1 MVVIRSLHAYKKQ
14 LGQALPI
21 GIAAILFTTILT
33 LTLFNTGQV
42 TSKKMRVTNAA
53 DAATYSGLVW
63 QARALNLQAYT
74 NRAMVANQ
82 VTIAQIV
89 SLVSW
94 SQYLEILARNLNNT
108 IGWFPPVKPW
118 TQTIYT
124 ITKNVKS
131 FILKL
136 SNVTVPIIDT
146 LLGVLSAS
154 QEAVHYATYATTQ
167 EVVRE
172 VIRRNDPTF
181 ELTTLGI
188 GGLAKNAY
196 DWEQLT
202 DKYDDGTNSGWGWG
216 NNNNKN
222 GLLRKASV
230 IDNSRDGFTRS
241 RGWQFGL
248 PSLGIVKFKIVKEG
262 ETRLLREH
270 NDDGSEWEWKG
281 KDDFSVHTKYWGC
294 SWRGCGWRRSEL
306 PVGWG
311 AAYVSTTGNDLDCQG
326 NSGGWGSWWGS
337 DCPQWGR
344 QNRRSERL
352 ADSEIEK
359 INGNYSGVRDYR
371 DIADLTDNNKDPRL
385 PLTIEV
391 RTGGGNVR
399 TSTKIQTGSG
409 NTARGIGSSV
419 EAKQTR
425 NGIGEGMFRVN
436 DGFAGAEISAVSNGE
451 VYFRRPVR
459 RADGKGEFGNLF
471 NPYWDVHLTDPRNA
485 RIAAWATKG
494 LINWGDAGGA
504 IGGAIG
510 N

>member
-1 MVVIRSLHAYKKQ
+1 MVAIRSLRACKKQ

-82 VTIAQIV
+82 VSIAQIV

-94 SQYLEILARNLNNT
+94 SKYLKILARNLNNT

-118 TQTIYT
+118 TQTIY
-124 ITKNVKS
+124 NVSDKINDVVIGIAE
-131 FILKL
+131 FAI
-136 SNVTVPIIDT
+136 PIIDS
-146 LLGVLSAS
+146 LIGVLSVS

-181 ELTTLGI
+181 ELTNLGV
-188 GGLAKNAY
+188 GWLALNVY
-196 DWEQLT
+196 DWENFSKQ
-202 DKYDDGTNSGWGWG
+202 YDDGSSGWGWG
-216 NNNNKN
+216 NNNNEN
-222 GLLRKASV
+222 GLLRKAAV
-230 IDNSRDGFTRS
+230 IDNSRDAFTRS
-241 RGWQFGL
+241 RGWGYGL

-262 ETRLLREH
+262 ETRLIRKS
-270 NDDGSEWEWKG
+270 NDNGMDWEWKG

-311 AAYVSTTGNDLDCQG
+311 AAYVSTTNNDIDCD
-326 NSGGWGSWWGS
+326 NSSWWGS
-337 DCPQWGR
+337 DCPRWGA
-344 QNRRSERL
+344 QNRSSERR
-352 ADSEIEK
+352 ADGVIDK
-359 INGNYSGVRDYR
+359 INANYNGVRDYR
-371 DIADLTDNNKDPRL
+371 DIADLTDQNKDPRL
-385 PLTIEV
+385 PLLVEV
-391 RTGGGNVR
+391 RTGGANVR

-409 NTARGIGSSV
+409 NNAKGIGSSV
-419 EAKQTR
+419 EAEQTR
-425 NGIGEGMFRVN
+425 NGIGRGMFRVN
-436 DGFAGAEISAVSNGE
+436 DGFAGAEISAVSKGE
-451 VYFRRPVR
+451 VYFRRPVK

-471 NPYWDVHLTDPRNA
+471 NPYWDVHLTDPQNA

-494 LINWGDAGGA
+494 LVNWGDAGGA

>member
-1 MVVIRSLHAYKKQ
+1 MVAIRSLRACKRQ

-82 VTIAQIV
+82 VSIAQIV

-94 SQYLEILARNLNNT
+94 TKYLKILARNLNNT
-108 IGWFPPVKPW
+108 IGWFPPIKPW
-118 TQTIYT
+118 TQAIYQ
-124 ITKNVKS
+124 V
-131 FILKL
+131 
-136 SNVTVPIIDT
+136 SNQINNIVLNIAKFAIPIIDG
-146 LLGVLSAS
+146 LISVLSAS

-181 ELTTLGI
+181 ELTNLGL
-188 GGLAKNAY
+188 GWLALNVY
-196 DWEQLT
+196 DWDKLSKQYT
-202 DKYDDGTNSGWGWG
+202 DGSSSSWGWG
-216 NNNNKN
+216 NNNNNKN
-222 GLLRKASV
+222 GLLRKAAV
-230 IDNSRDGFTRS
+230 IDNSRDAFTRS
-241 RGWQFGL
+241 RGWEFGL

-262 ETRLLREH
+262 ETRLLRKK
-270 NDDGSEWEWKG
+270 NDNGMDWEWKG

-311 AAYVSTTGNDLDCQG
+311 AAYVSTANDLDCQG
-326 NSGGWGSWWGS
+326 GGGGWFSWGS

-344 QNRRSERL
+344 QNRRSESL
-352 ADSEIEK
+352 ADREIDE
-359 INGNYSGVRDYR
+359 INANYSGVQDYR
-371 DIADLTDNNKDPRL
+371 DIADLTDKNKDPRL
-385 PLTIEV
+385 PLLVEV
-391 RTGGGNVR
+391 RTRSGNVR
-399 TSTKIQTGSG
+399 TTTKIQTGSG
-409 NTARGIGSSV
+409 STAKGIGSSV
-419 EAKQTR
+419 EAEQTR
-425 NGIGEGMFRVN
+425 NGIGRGMFRVN
-436 DGFAGAEISAVSNGE
+436 DEFAAGEISAVSKGE
-451 VYFRRPVR
+451 VFFRRPVR

-494 LINWGDAGGA
+494 LVNWGDAGGA